1 MNDPTRKPTTK
12 PQLRRFI
19 HHEKPIQFLKPLG
32 CGAEG
37 AVYHVKIDGNECAI
51 KIFKN
56 WKFSTISGRDL
67 GLTERQKAYASPF
80 AHESR
85 AFARL
90 DSLDENGTWAVRC
103 HGWMQLSDKQF
114 EPVRHLRDYSR
125 WAIVKDYLP
134 EPVSLDHVP
143 EIRRKMSI
151 ARKAK
156 LYPEDIQPRNYCGS
170 FLVDLGRVKTYP
182 YPKRI
187 WHMRRYK
194 EYFPMIDRVVSDW
207 QICTRD
213 GDIVEGWVNEVF
225 KRNRERLAAAAAEEE
240 SNKLASTNIGSINA
254 CLKEQNGL

>member
-1 MNDPTRKPTTK
+1 MIGRWLSELPMNDPIRKPTTK

-19 HHEKPIQFLKPLG
+19 HHEKPIDFLKLLG
-32 CGAEG
+32 SGAEG
-37 AVYHVKIDGNECAI
+37 VVYHVEIDGNEYAI

-56 WKFSTISGRDL
+56 WEFSTISGSDL

-114 EPVRHLRDYSR
+114 EPAL
-125 WAIVKDYLP
+125 
-134 EPVSLDHVP
+134 SLDHVP

-182 YPKRI
+182 YPRRI
-187 WHMRRYK
+187 WHMRRYR
-194 EYFPMIDRVVSDW
+194 ECFPMFDRVVGDW

-213 GDIVEGWVNEVF
+213 GVIVEGRINELF
-225 KRNRERLAAAAAEEE
+225 KRNRERLAAQEE
-240 SNKLASTNIGSINA
+240 SNKLASTNI
-254 CLKEQNGL
+254 KR